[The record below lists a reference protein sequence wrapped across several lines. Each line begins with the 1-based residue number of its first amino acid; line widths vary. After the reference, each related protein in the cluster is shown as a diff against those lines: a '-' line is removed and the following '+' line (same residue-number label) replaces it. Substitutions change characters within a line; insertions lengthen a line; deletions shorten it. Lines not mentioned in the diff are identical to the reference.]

1 MNEETDEKRCRKRWM
16 KEDWLKEERRSRGNG
31 SDIVKEM
38 GYRDFL
44 RRKYFSFK
52 KAKGNEGD
60 ILNDIDEQGKTEG
73 VSKKEKEKG
82 LDRHGPSSSS
92 SFVEPFELD
101 EFISCLSALITVT
114 CAQVSAG
121 NGQENVY

>member
-16 KEDWLKEERRSRGNG
+16 KEDWLKEERRSRGFWGESWVANSMNG

-101 EFISCLSALITVT
+101 VR
-114 CAQVSAG
+114 V
-121 NGQENVY
+121 